1 LFSLTSEQ
9 VRRIYFGNPQ
19 FAIFILTLIA
29 TRLADGRSSPP
40 GAPLS

>member
-1 LFSLTSEQ
+1 